1 MLGFGARARGF
12 FGRVQ
17 ELAVLALV
25 ADTSLEECAELLS
38 VACLRVRE
46 RAELVCAF
54 RIVPA
59 NLVRHLA

>member
-1 MLGFGARARGF
+1 M
-12 FGRVQ
+12 Q
-17 ELAVLALV
+17 ELAASALV

-54 RIVPA
+54 RMVPA